1 MGASGP
7 GLTEPDP
14 ADPDPAD
21 PDPAGSEPGDPGP
34 AAAGGATTRIG
45 VAIDIPEPWGSQLT
59 RRRGEAGD
67 PQAAYV
73 PAHVTLL
80 GPSEVRTEL
89 LPAVEKHLEA
99 VASAHRPFVVQL
111 RGTGTFRPTSEVV
124 FVTVAAGFGECEL
137 LADAIAAADG
147 ISRDTRFPYH
157 PHVTVAQ
164 DVPPAALDAVFDDLS
179 DFAARFEVAAFTL
192 FSHGG
197 EGPWRPR
204 RDFPLG
210 G

>member
-1 MGASGP
+1 MGEG
-7 GLTEPDP
+7 
-14 ADPDPAD
+14 
-21 PDPAGSEPGDPGP
+21 
-34 AAAGGATTRIG
+34 TTRIG
-45 VAIDIPEPWGSQLT
+45 VAIDVPEPWGSELT
-59 RRRGEAGD
+59 RRRAAAGD
-67 PQAAYV
+67 PHAAYT

-80 GPSEVRTEL
+80 GPTEVATDL

-99 VASAHRPFVVQL
+99 VASAQGPFMIHL
-111 RGTGTFRPTSEVV
+111 RGTGTFRPITEVV
-124 FVTVAAGFGECEL
+124 FVTLAKGISECEL
-137 LADAIAAADG
+137 LAGAIAAAEG
-147 ISRDTRFPYH
+147 VQRDARFPYH

-164 DVPPAALDAVFDDLS
+164 DVPSEALDAVFDDLAGFS
-179 DFAARFEVAAFTL
+179 ARFEVASFTL

>member
-1 MGASGP
+1 MGEG
-7 GLTEPDP
+7 
-14 ADPDPAD
+14 
-21 PDPAGSEPGDPGP
+21 
-34 AAAGGATTRIG
+34 TTRIG
-45 VAIDIPEPWGSQLT
+45 VAIDVPEPWGSALT
-59 RRRGEAGD
+59 CRRAEAGD
-67 PQAAYV
+67 PQAAYT

-80 GPSEVRTEL
+80 GPTEVATDV

-99 VASAHRPFVVQL
+99 VASAQAPFTIKL
-111 RGTGTFRPTSEVV
+111 RGTGTFRPITEVV
-124 FVTVAAGFGECEL
+124 FVTLAVGISECEL
-137 LADAIAAADG
+137 LAETIAVAEGVHRDA
-147 ISRDTRFPYH
+147 RFPYH

-164 DVPPAALDAVFDDLS
+164 DVPSAALDAVFDDLAGFS
-179 DFAARFEVAAFTL
+179 ATFPVSSFTL

>member
-1 MGASGP
+1 V
-7 GLTEPDP
+7 
-14 ADPDPAD
+14 ADSVA
-21 PDPAGSEPGDPGP
+21 
-34 AAAGGATTRIG
+34 ATTRIG
-45 VAIDIPEPWGSQLT
+45 VAIDIPEPWGGRLT
-59 RRRGEAGD
+59 AARAAAGD
-67 PQAAYV
+67 PQAAYT

-80 GPSEVRTEL
+80 GPTEVATDT

-99 VASAHRPFVVQL
+99 IATGQEPFTIHL
-111 RGTGTFRPTSEVV
+111 RGTGTFRPITEVV
-124 FVTVAAGFGECEL
+124 FVTLAMGIAECEL
-137 LADAIAAADG
+137 MAEAIIGADG
-147 ISRDTRFPYH
+147 VTRDSRFPYH

-164 DVPPAALDAVFDDLS
+164 DVSPAALDAVFEELG
-179 DFAARFEVAAFTL
+179 DFSARFPVTSFTL